1 MQKSRHQNFW
11 NYYIK
16 KISPKLQQIDILLK
30 TETHNISTKTTSLLL
45 GIEENEIRKIMLAK
59 NISQITSTNFFTI
72 VLNGNSYICDI
83 IQREFLLNSPEN
95 YTASD
100 ISYIYNLDYSNI
112 EKAFTFLNIET
123 VSSNYLKSIFIQI
136 PYSE

>member
-45 GIEENEIRKIMLAK
+45 GIEENEIRKIMLSK

-72 VLNGNSYICDI
+72 VLNGKSYICDI
-83 IQREFLLNSPEN
+83 IQREFILNSPEN

>member
-45 GIEENEIRKIMLAK
+45 GIEENEIRKIMLSK

>member
-45 GIEENEIRKIMLAK
+45 GIEENEIRKIMLSK

-72 VLNGNSYICDI
+72 VLNGKSYICDI
-83 IQREFLLNSPEN
+83 IQREFILNSPEN

-112 EKAFTFLNIET
+112 EKAFTFLNIKT